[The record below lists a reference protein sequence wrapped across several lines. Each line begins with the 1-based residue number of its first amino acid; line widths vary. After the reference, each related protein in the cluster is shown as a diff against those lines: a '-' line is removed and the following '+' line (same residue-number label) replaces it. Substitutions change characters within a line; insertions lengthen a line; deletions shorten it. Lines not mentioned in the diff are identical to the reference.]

1 MPLPRYERERQQ
13 TGSPKEGRAFLYFFG
28 FALLIGVILGAV
40 WVIAGLIHI
49 AFFR

>member
-1 MPLPRYERERQQ
+1 MRRTRREHDDELGPKQ
-13 TGSPKEGRAFLYFFG
+13 TRAFLYFFG
-28 FALLIGVILGAV
+28 FALLIGAVLGAV